1 MDASRKREDF
11 TLALENKLLEILAC
25 PVSKTGLLP
34 LGQSRLDQ
42 LNASISDGDVL
53 YVDGSTV
60 ADRLEQGLITE
71 DQRVIYRVDN
81 GIPQLLPDRGIGT
94 TQLD

>member
-1 MDASRKREDF
+1 M
-11 TLALENKLLEILAC
+11 ALENKLLEILAC
-25 PVSKTGLLP
+25 PVSKTALLP
-34 LGQSRLDQ
+34 LAQSTLEQ
-42 LNASISDGDVL
+42 VNLAISAGELL
-53 YVDGSTV
+53 YVDGSAV
-60 ADRLEQGLITE
+60 VEALEQGLISD